1 MRGGV
6 KRRDRPQITRTST
19 PRGFLAAEGGYP
31 WGMSPLE
38 KFINEVEVSI
48 TDTVDSLDDEESARL
63 YAEILDVEQRLEALQ
78 DALTVLATARF

>member
-6 KRRDRPQITRTST
+6 KRVDHAQTTRTST
-19 PRGFLAAEGGYP
+19 PRGFPAAESGYP
-31 WGMSPLE
+31 LGMSPLE
-38 KFINEVEVSI
+38 QFIDDVEVSI

-78 DALTVLATARF
+78 DALTVLAARF